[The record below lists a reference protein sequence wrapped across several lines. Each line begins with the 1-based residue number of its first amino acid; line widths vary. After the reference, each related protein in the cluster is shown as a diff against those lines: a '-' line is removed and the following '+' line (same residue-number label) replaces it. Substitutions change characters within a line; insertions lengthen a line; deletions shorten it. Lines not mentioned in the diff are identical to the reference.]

1 MGHCALA
8 WPCPPEGLLFPTVS
22 GTGLQEASDTAS
34 LLRSEILAAGILFS
48 PISLIPGTAPP
59 LRPQPNRSGLLS
71 LPCLYGRAGDNAQ
84 ASRERRLSGGVQ
96 RQLSAWER
104 SDRGRSGPRWAG
116 VTQVTR
122 LHRRSKECAGAW
134 TVGLQWERSYKHWW
148 EWTADSGQGADVP
161 GAAVIPSGS
170 LGPPLSFYVC
180 NLNTGAILAILAGL
194 PVSVNS
200 FIICRCALGGV
211 CVFGGGGPQALF
223 LALEAVKCND

>member
-8 WPCPPEGLLFPTVS
+8 GSGPPEGLLFPTVS

-59 LRPQPNRSGLLS
+59 LRPRLNRSGLLS

-84 ASRERRLSGGVQ
+84 ASLERRLSGGVQ

-104 SDRGRSGPRWAG
+104 SDRGRSGPRWAR

-122 LHRRSKECAGAW
+122 LQRRSKECAGA
-134 TVGLQWERSYKHWW
+134 
-148 EWTADSGQGADVP
+148 
-161 GAAVIPSGS
+161 
-170 LGPPLSFYVC
+170 
-180 NLNTGAILAILAGL
+180 
-194 PVSVNS
+194 
-200 FIICRCALGGV
+200 
-211 CVFGGGGPQALF
+211 
-223 LALEAVKCND
+223 